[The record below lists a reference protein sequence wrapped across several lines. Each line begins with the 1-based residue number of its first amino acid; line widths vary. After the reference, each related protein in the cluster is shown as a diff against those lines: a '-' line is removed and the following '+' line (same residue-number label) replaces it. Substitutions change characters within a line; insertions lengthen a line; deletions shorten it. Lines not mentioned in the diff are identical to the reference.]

1 MLAAPDNP
9 KNLTYIDAKN
19 IRFASINSFAFRNEI
34 KKDLIVFPNAT
45 QKSVLYLY
53 KKRDIPDANAL
64 HQAIFRIL
72 TDPQYGFVDPS
83 DPNAYLS
90 ISKLNNMGFR
100 GRTLQ
105 NQIKLFIKQKFI
117 LTED

>member
-1 MLAAPDNP
+1 M
-9 KNLTYIDAKN
+9 
-19 IRFASINSFAFRNEI
+19 
-34 KKDLIVFPNAT
+34 IVFPNAT

-83 DPNAYLS
+83 NPNSYLS
-90 ISKLNNMGFR
+90 PINLETMGF
-100 GRTLQ
+100 GRKRNTSHTQ
-105 NQIKLFIKQKFI
+105 QIMNFIRLKFI
-117 LTED
+117 LADD